1 MELGLGRDGF
11 ELEPR
16 LGLGPGLEQIFK
28 MLTNDFQS
36 LSLHIVFSL
45 SLAFSL
51 LHSLHFTRSL
61 SSFFSSHTHT
71 LSLSLFLQV
80 SN

>member
-45 SLAFSL
+45 SLAFHRL
-51 LHSLHFTRSL
+51 V
-61 SSFFSSHTHT
+61 
-71 LSLSLFLQV
+71 LSLSLSL
-80 SN
+80 SPTCP